1 MESITRIG
9 MAAMG
14 GLHRWGYH
22 LTGVCAYFSG
32 ALAAGRLLGL
42 DVKQLASARAFA
54 GNTASASME
63 FVEEGGWNKRL
74 HPGSGG
80 AAGVTAAYL
89 A

>member
-1 MESITRIG
+1 
-9 MAAMG
+9 MG

-54 GNTASASME
+54 GSAAAANME
-63 FVEEGGWNKRL
+63 VVEEGGCNKRL
-74 HPGSGG
+74 HPGLGG
-80 AAGVTAAYL
+80 AAGITAAYL

>member
-1 MESITRIG
+1 MEWQRCEDYTGGAIIRQGYARI
-9 MAAMG
+9 
-14 GLHRWGYH
+14 
-22 LTGVCAYFSG
+22 FSG
-32 ALAAGRLLGL
+32 ALASGPLFGL
-42 DVKQLASARAFA
+42 DVKELASARAFA